1 VSGERPF
8 PRKRNMQRQKTEEFD
23 IEEYSAIVEDFY
35 NGKVLREN
43 DKRQKSLDTKGRT
56 RYNKA

>member
-1 VSGERPF
+1 
-8 PRKRNMQRQKTEEFD
+8 MQRQKTEEFD